1 MFTFLKNLKNQLYPK
16 RIIPE
21 VLFALR
27 GRFPEGVGVI
37 VRDSEDGGYWA
48 EVKNLPGCITQADNG
63 TELFQMLN
71 DAIYT
76 YLDVPEEYI
85 PFVPTYFPP
94 EEVRKNLNIKIPES
108 FLKRELVFQRS

>member
-1 MFTFLKNLKNQLYPK
+1 MHN
-16 RIIPE
+16 
-21 VLFALR
+21 
-27 GRFPEGVGVI
+27 
-37 VRDSEDGGYWA
+37 SEDGGYWA

-63 TELFQMLN
+63 TELFQMVN
-71 DAIYT
+71 DAVYT

-108 FLKRELVFQRS
+108 FLKKELVFQRS